1 MIPPEKRAAGVYVR
15 GDLLTVVAID
25 RNAAGHGI
33 DRPDP
38 DVFSREVATA
48 EEIGRSVIAAL
59 ISNHANAPLQPWQD
73 PDSPTVW
80 KALGFKSEATWLRG
94 LKSADVRQVD
104 YQSARISATSRRGAS
119 FTFLKSPVIEVDLN
133 DPVAVGE
140 GVLSALAASR
150 G

>member
-1 MIPPEKRAAGVYVR
+1 MIPPEKRAANIYVR
-15 GDLLTVVAID
+15 GALLAVVAVD

-38 DVFSREVATA
+38 DVFSRKVATA
-48 EEIGRSVIAAL
+48 EEVGRSVIAAL
-59 ISNHANAPLQPWQD
+59 ISNCANAPLQPWKD
-73 PDSPTVW
+73 PGSPTVW

-94 LKSADVRQVD
+94 LKSADVRQLD

-119 FTFLKSPVIEVDLN
+119 FTSLRSPVSEVDLN
-133 DPVAVGE
+133 DPVAVGD
-140 GVLSALAASR
+140 GVLSALAASH